1 MPPQPVVY
9 SVAVML
15 KPVLLPL
22 WSDTNSARTWEGP
35 SRDGKKKLENLV
47 RHRHEIGRER
57 GATAGPE
64 NRGVEIR
71 SIPNGEVVCRA
82 RAGWGEAYRHL
93 YRAGRHLATEKALAV
108 N

>member
-1 MPPQPVVY
+1 
-9 SVAVML
+9 ML

-64 NRGVEIR
+64 NRGVEIG
-71 SIPNGEVVCRA
+71 SIPNGEIVCRA
-82 RAGWGEAYRHL
+82 RAGWGRHIDIYIGEAY
-93 YRAGRHLATEKALAV
+93 TI
-108 N
+108 